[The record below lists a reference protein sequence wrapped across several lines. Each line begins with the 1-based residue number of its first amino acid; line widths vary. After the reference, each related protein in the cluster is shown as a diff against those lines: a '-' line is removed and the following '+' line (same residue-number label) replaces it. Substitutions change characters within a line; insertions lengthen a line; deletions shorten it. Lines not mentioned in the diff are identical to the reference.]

1 MKAPRPYRLLPT
13 AVRQGPQIKPA
24 GLSRPLATFRICP
37 ALSWYV
43 SAGLSPS
50 EVQHGLNG
58 YLAALGRTW
67 LTTWRADQQ
76 AEQARY
82 LTGMI
87 TAPRRAGYIIAGP

>member
-1 MKAPRPYRLLPT
+1 MKASRPYRLLPT
-13 AVRQGPQIKPA
+13 AVRQVPQSKAA
-24 GLSRPLATFRICP
+24 GLSRPLATPDCP

-82 LTGMI
+82 LIGMI
-87 TAPRRAGYIIAGP
+87 TAARRAGYIIAGP